1 MKKKKC
7 GKGGLTDI
15 DWKPVVMYTPFS
27 SITGNQ
33 VLQGLIMDINF
44 QQLTSMRVLITNFHS
59 YERDIHFRDF
69 LFLLFCKNHV
79 NEYT

>member
-44 QQLTSMRVLITNFHS
+44 QQLTSM
-59 YERDIHFRDF
+59 
-69 LFLLFCKNHV
+69 
-79 NEYT
+79 

>member
-44 QQLTSMRVLITNFHS
+44 QQLTSMRVLITNFHMK
-59 YERDIHFRDF
+59 EI
-69 LFLLFCKNHV
+69 
-79 NEYT
+79 YTSEIFYSFYFVKIM